1 MSQTVRTAA
10 LAALALSLAAPL
22 GACTTK
28 ASTIPGTKIPDDSIN
43 RSVLDAVEAYRIAV
57 EKRDAPG
64 LLLMASPKYWEDSGT
79 PSGGDDYDFNGLKQV
94 LTTRFQNASDIR
106 YAMKYVSVRRSCPK
120 GKDSDELEAGC
131 RAQVDVLIDAS
142 FTVLDA
148 RNQPRRPDKRDQNQ
162 LILEWTGDKWV
173 FLSGM

>member
-1 MSQTVRTAA
+1 V
-10 LAALALSLAAPL
+10 SL
-22 GACTTK
+22 
-28 ASTIPGTKIPDDSIN
+28 
-43 RSVLDAVEAYRIAV
+43 
-57 EKRDAPG
+57 
-64 LLLMASPKYWEDSGT
+64 
-79 PSGGDDYDFNGLKQV
+79 
-94 LTTRFQNASDIR
+94 
-106 YAMKYVSVRRSCPK
+106 RRSCPK

-162 LILEWTGDKWV
+162 LILEWTGEKWQ